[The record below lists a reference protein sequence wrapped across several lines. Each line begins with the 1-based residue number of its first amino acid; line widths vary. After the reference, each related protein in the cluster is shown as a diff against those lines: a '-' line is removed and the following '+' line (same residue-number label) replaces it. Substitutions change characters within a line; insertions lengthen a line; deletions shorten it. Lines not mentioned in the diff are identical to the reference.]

1 MKRKALATF
10 FIACGCL
17 AMVFG
22 GTNVRADEEFTI
34 DAATGYSEPHSMDPT
49 LTTGGDQYEIIVHME
64 EGLMK
69 FAPTTEAVGT
79 NPEEMAAE
87 IVPGQAES
95 YEYDEDTL
103 TYTFHLRDDIV
114 WNDGTPVTADQFV
127 YAWQRLVDPNT
138 ASSNGSLLNAIV
150 KNAAAINAGE
160 MDPSELGVEAPD
172 DKTLVVT
179 LENSCAYFLEL
190 TCSSQL
196 MPLRQD
202 VIEGNDTWTE
212 AGTYCANGPYVMT
225 EWVHDS
231 YITLEKNEKYYDY
244 ENLGPDKITFHLS
257 DSQTSNL
264 AAYQSGDYDFISG
277 VPADQ
282 IEALEASGDLFVNP
296 RCNCTYLYLNVDSM
310 TDWRVRAAVLL
321 AIDRDNIVE
330 NVTQDGSTAAI
341 SLIPEAITTS
351 EGESWPDAVG
361 EVMYSWLQEQYP
373 DYDLSDYVG
382 RCELA
387 QQLYQEAV
395 DDGWNPD
402 TSMDYQYNT
411 SDTNK
416 AIAEAVQS
424 DLSNVLGIN
433 VTLNNIDSAGY
444 TQTISQGGFYIAR
457 LGYGLSYN
465 DAIGYFNLFGSNG
478 SFEYSGWSN
487 EKYDE
492 LVAQAHTMKAGTE
505 RDKVLEEIEA
515 IMFTDEGFSI
525 CPLYDG
531 SYTYCMDSTLKGVF
545 YPAIEGVTIFSY
557 AEK

>member
-1 MKRKALATF
+1 MKKRTLTTLAAMMCLSLAT
-10 FIACGCL
+10 G
-17 AMVFG
+17 VS
-22 GTNVRADEEFTI
+22 VRAEAEEFVI

-49 LTTGGDQYEIIVHME
+49 LTTGADQYEIIVHME

-69 FAPTTEAVGT
+69 FAATSNAVGT

-95 YEYDEDTL
+95 YEYDEETM

-114 WNDGTPVTADQFV
+114 WNDGTAVTADQFV
-127 YAWQRLVDPNT
+127 YSWRRLVDPNT
-138 ASSNGSLLNAIV
+138 AASNGAMLNAIV

-172 DKTLVVT
+172 EKTLVVT

-190 TCSSQL
+190 TCTPQL
-196 MPLRQD
+196 LPLRQD
-202 VIEGNDTWTE
+202 VVEGNDTWTE
-212 AGTYCANGPYVMT
+212 AGTYCSNGAYVMT

-231 YITLEKNEKYYDY
+231 YVTLAKNEKYYDY
-244 ENLGPDKITFHLS
+244 ENLGPDKIIFHLS
-257 DSQTSNL
+257 DNQTSNL
-264 AAYQSGDYDFISG
+264 AAYQAGDYEFISG
-277 VPADQ
+277 IPADQ
-282 IEALEASGDLFVNP
+282 IEALEASSDLFINP

-310 TDWRVRAAVLL
+310 PDWKVRAAILL

-341 SLIPEAITTS
+341 SLIPVAITTS
-351 EGESWPDAVG
+351 EGESWPDVVG

-373 DYDLSDYVG
+373 DYDLTDYVG

-387 QQLYQEAV
+387 QELYQEAV
-395 DDGWNPD
+395 DAGWNAD
-402 TSMDYQYNT
+402 TTIDYQYNT

-416 AIAEAVQS
+416 AIAEAVQA

-457 LGYGLSYN
+457 LGYGLSFN
-465 DAIGYFNLFGSNG
+465 DAIGYFNLYGTNG
-478 SFEYSGWSN
+478 TFEYSGWSN

-492 LVAQAHTMKAGTE
+492 LVAQAQVMPAGTE
-505 RDKVLEEIEA
+505 RDEVLKQIEQL
-515 IMFTDEGFSI
+515 MFTDEGFSV
-525 CPLYDG
+525 CPLFDG
-531 SYTYCMDSTLKGVF
+531 SYTYCMDDTLKGVY
-545 YPAIEGVTIFSY
+545 YPAIEGYTIFSY
-557 AEK
+557 ASK